1 MAISERYEY
10 SDSIHKPGPGI
21 YDPSP
26 EKINAPSF
34 PRSKSTSFMPLT
46 TNPGV
51 GRYLI
56 EQKPQMKTFSFGKSQ
71 RHNPTSRNPTGAG
84 DYNINFNGGLQTSIS
99 RSERFKSS
107 TDHTPGPG
115 DYHVHSLIGYTSQL
129 KV

>member
-1 MAISERYEY
+1 M
-10 SDSIHKPGPGI
+10 

-34 PRSKSTSFMPLT
+34 PRSKSTTLMPSS

-51 GRYLI
+51 GRYQI
-56 EQKPQMKTFSFGKSQ
+56 DSKAAMKTFSFGKSQ

-84 DYNINFNGGLQTSIS
+84 DYNINLSGGLQASLS
-99 RSERFKSS
+99 RSERFKDSINS
-107 TDHTPGPG
+107 TPGPG
-115 DYHVHSLIGYTSQL
+115 DYHVHSLIGYTSQV